1 MKLISMNSLNFEEI
15 LTLVNNNNTGV
26 EFEYALFYLLNPESK
41 RELFFSKVIQSHRSR
56 DKIIEIVKNSHF
68 EKLELRLSKSLWAN
82 YEVLL
87 ATQNDDIGPADIVL
101 KRSNSDLLGLS
112 VKYENNCSLNITGR
126 SFLTSTSL
134 NNLNNELSITC
145 SNYIIDMQTRFG
157 NIENWFRKRKTSIVT
172 DKFIDKIRDC
182 VILDWSKKNVTE
194 RKDLVDK
201 FFHANS
207 PINYWVVKYLN
218 STNNK
223 YDLEIISNPIKNIIP
238 ENVTLSKKGTSYVA
252 FNYQGVV
259 IAQMQVK
266 FNNGILQNSNGINYD
281 FLIMNKK
288 IKAGDPFS
296 SWNVNT

>member
-1 MKLISMNSLNFEEI
+1 
-15 LTLVNNNNTGV
+15 
-26 EFEYALFYLLNPESK
+26 
-41 RELFFSKVIQSHRSR
+41 
-56 DKIIEIVKNSHF
+56 
-68 EKLELRLSKSLWAN
+68 
-82 YEVLL
+82 
-87 ATQNDDIGPADIVL
+87 
-101 KRSNSDLLGLS
+101 
-112 VKYENNCSLNITGR
+112 
-126 SFLTSTSL
+126 
-134 NNLNNELSITC
+134 
-145 SNYIIDMQTRFG
+145 MQTRFG
-157 NIENWFRKRKTSIVT
+157 NIENWFRKRKTSLVT

-194 RKDLVDK
+194 RKDLIDK

-218 STNNK
+218 SINNK
-223 YDLEIISNPIKNIIP
+223 YDLEIILNPIKNITP

-266 FNNGILQNSNGINYD
+266 FNNGILQNSNGRNYD